1 MRYHTTSALSE
12 NIRITP
18 EGYLLCLDVPVARTG
33 VMHYLPEELPEE
45 IAAHATE
52 ETVLVYRLPEDVFA
66 PETVASFEGKPVTVG
81 HPEGFVTPDNW
92 KELACGHAQNVRQGE
107 GEASDLLLADLLI
120 TDQEAIFLIAP
131 KIGGK
136 PEDKPLREV
145 SCGYDAEYEEMEP
158 GVGRSSPLLAIIS
171 HWCRTDGA
179 VAAAQSKTRVSHAE
193 EKEAGLPGPSV
204 QEP

>member
-66 PETVASFEGKPVTVG
+66 RDRSV
-81 HPEGFVTPDNW
+81 
-92 KELACGHAQNVRQGE
+92 VRGQ
-107 GEASDLLLADLLI
+107 ARDRRPPRRL
-120 TDQEAIFLIAP
+120 
-131 KIGGK
+131 
-136 PEDKPLREV
+136 
-145 SCGYDAEYEEMEP
+145 M
-158 GVGRSSPLLAIIS
+158 
-171 HWCRTDGA
+171 
-179 VAAAQSKTRVSHAE
+179 
-193 EKEAGLPGPSV
+193 
-204 QEP
+204 